1 MCFVIKGGADMI
13 GGYGMIGGMFWFVVL
28 TGLLSVTVVAL
39 VVWAQISTLRTQL
52 GTAAPDPQEILRRR
66 YARGEISRDEFDQAR
81 AALR

>member
-1 MCFVIKGGADMI
+1 MM
-13 GGYGMIGGMFWFVVL
+13 GGYGMIGGMFWFVIL
-28 TGLLSVTVVAL
+28 TGLLSVIVVTL